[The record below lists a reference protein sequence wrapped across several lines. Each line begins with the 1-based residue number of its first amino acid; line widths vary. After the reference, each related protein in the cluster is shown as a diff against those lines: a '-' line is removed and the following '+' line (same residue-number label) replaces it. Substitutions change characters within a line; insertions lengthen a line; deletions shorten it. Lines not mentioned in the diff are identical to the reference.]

1 MRSKASFN
9 GHPYHPALIPFPIAF
24 LSGAFAF
31 NELGVW
37 FRSEALWTTG
47 AYLAVVGVASGIIA
61 AVPGLIDLIHT
72 VPPHSSGRQRAVK
85 HMLLMLGTVAL
96 FAFARVLRD
105 DASDPPSTT
114 VLGLQALGTLMLMA
128 GGWLGGTLVSRN
140 MASVDHRYANAG
152 KWQEQRVEEDA
163 DGSITVEAG
172 ELGVDQMRLLRV
184 DGRRLVLART
194 AEGYVA
200 FDDRCTHRGGSL
212 AGGVMMCGT
221 VQCLWHG
228 SQFDVVTGE
237 PKAGPAEL
245 GIATYR
251 VEAQGNRLRISG
263 LSRASAAV
271 L

>member
-31 NELGVW
+31 NALGVW
-37 FRSEALWTTG
+37 FSSEALWTTG
-47 AYLAVVGVASGIIA
+47 AYLAVAGVAAGIIA

-72 VPPHSSGRQRAVK
+72 VPPHSSGRRRAVK

-96 FAFARVLRD
+96 FAVARVLRD

-184 DGRRLVLART
+184 DGRRLVLGRT

-200 FDDRCTHRGGSL
+200 FDDHCTHRGGSL
-212 AGGVMMCGT
+212 AGGVMICGT

>member
-1 MRSKASFN
+1 MRSKANLN

-24 LSGAFAF
+24 LSGAFVF
-31 NELGVW
+31 NALGMW
-37 FRSEALWTTG
+37 FRSPALWTTG
-47 AYLAVVGVASGIIA
+47 AYLAIAGVGTGIIA
-61 AVPGLIDLIHT
+61 AVPGLIDLVYT
-72 VPPHSSGRQRAVK
+72 VPPHSSGRRRAVK
-85 HMLLMLGTVAL
+85 HMLLMLTTVGL
-96 FAFARVLRD
+96 FALSCLLRD
-105 DASDPPSTT
+105 ATSAPPGTT
-114 VLGLQALGTLMLMA
+114 VLGLEAAGTLMLMA
-128 GGWLGGTLVSRN
+128 GGWLGGTLVTRN

-152 KWQEQRVEEDA
+152 KWQEESVEPGV
-163 DGSITVEAG
+163 DGAIIVEAG
-172 ELGVDQMRLLRV
+172 DLGVDQMRLLRV

-194 AEGYVA
+194 ADGFVA

-212 AGGVMMCGT
+212 AGGVLMCGT

-251 VEAQGNRLRISG
+251 VEAQGDHLRISG
-263 LSRASAAV
+263 LARASAAV